1 MERIAGLGGV
11 LVKAF
16 HSGFSAWP
24 SPTSKQTGARL
35 RLCAGRQQQLSPTE
49 KQIDQRASDK
59 QPVRILLQSSVAQL
73 HKSELQLHHL
83 KYMLHLR
90 THTRFGS
97 VLRPLLFVNPM
108 LVPVA
113 TMGVVLRTRCTLLNY
128 MALSLIGLIT
138 PNPGFFPMQQIGKHR
153 RIGDVR
159 RRSHC
164 AVDDLGL

>member
-1 MERIAGLGGV
+1 MLDPGATLRVV
-11 LVKAF
+11 LNSF
-16 HSGFSAWP
+16 PSDFSASP
-24 SPTSKQTGARL
+24 SPTSRRTAARL
-35 RLCAGRQQQLSPTE
+35 RLCVCPQQQFLPTE

-97 VLRPLLFVNPM
+97 VLRTLLFVNPM

-128 MALSLIGLIT
+128 MALSLISLIP

-159 RRSHC
+159 RRSH
-164 AVDDLGL
+164 